1 MNRIFTIILLIL
13 SILVFPFFA
22 NGQTV
27 NYEVNPASFCSA
39 QDDEYSS
46 AYHKDGI
53 VFCSNR
59 RTDLFVTFSTP
70 EDKELFNMFYVPVQG
85 DSLGKSPTIL
95 ATELMTNFNDGPACF
110 GANDSIIIFS
120 RNNEVTSKKK
130 DTKDDKNTLGLF
142 TSYLN
147 GIIWSDPEPF
157 EYNSLN
163 HHITMPSLS
172 KDGSQLFF
180 VSDMSGGFG
189 GLDIYVCKKV
199 NNAWGTPKN
208 LGAKINT
215 KGNESFPFISDSG
228 ELFFASDGH
237 NGLGG
242 LDIFSSKMIDGEWQ
256 EVLHINTPINSEF
269 DDFGLITDRN
279 FEKGYFSSNRNGSDD
294 IFDFK
299 TMFPQFTNC
308 DTIKENQYCF
318 LFYDEYYTP
327 VDTAMTYYEWIL
339 GDGVKVKGKEAE
351 HCYDGP
357 GKYAVELNIIDKRTG
372 EVFMR
377 QTNYEFELLDFEQAY
392 ISCVDEALTKNQ
404 INFEASKTNLPSIN
418 LEKYFWD
425 FGDGILDEGISVNH
439 SYSDAGAYKV
449 VLGVLSEKD
458 SLGDRK
464 KICVEKNLTVVKNPT
479 ALMQMKSENE
489 SGRDENAFT
498 NLNFVE
504 KQQLYDS
511 FILKP
516 KLIQI
521 TTDARSIM
529 KAFDLAFFES
539 FEKEKHFINSYKE
552 ESESEEIDLNSNPAK
567 ALALESL
574 LNSSR
579 KSNAKIH
586 SIEKELQVLS
596 TQFQYSFIEVEKQS
610 FSDSAV
616 PILNR
621 LLKILLSNPLL
632 ELKIGFHVN
641 TKSNHFFDSAGKVTQ
656 GIADYLIERG
666 VEKFRLRTAVYEI
679 TNELGEEN
687 KNPNSLEFKLIKE

>member
-1 MNRIFTIILLIL
+1 MNKFFTIILLVLFTLI
-13 SILVFPFFA
+13 SSFFA
-22 NGQTV
+22 NGQTA
-27 NYEVNPASFCSA
+27 NYEVNLSSFCSA

-46 AYHKDGI
+46 AYYKDGI
-53 VFCSNR
+53 VFCSNK

-85 DSLGKSPTIL
+85 DSLGKSPAIL

-110 GANDSIIIFS
+110 GSNDSVIIFS
-120 RNNEVTSKKK
+120 RNNEVTSKKR
-130 DTKDDKNTLGLF
+130 DTKDDRNKLGLF
-142 TSYLN
+142 TSHLN
-147 GIIWSDPEPF
+147 GIVWSNPEPF
-157 EYNSLN
+157 EYNSLD
-163 HHITMPSLS
+163 HHITMPYIS

-189 GLDIYVCKKV
+189 GLDIYVCKKG
-199 NNAWGTPKN
+199 NNAWGTPQN
-208 LGAKINT
+208 LGAEINT

-237 NGLGG
+237 KGLGG

-256 EVLHINTPINSEF
+256 KVLHINTPINSEF

-279 FEKGYFSSNRNGSDD
+279 FENGYFSSNRNGNDD

-299 TMFPQFTNC
+299 TIFPQFTNC

-327 VDTAMTYYEWIL
+327 VDTAMSYYEWL
-339 GDGVKVKGKEAE
+339 FGDGVKVKGKEAE

-357 GKYAVELNIIDKRTG
+357 GKYTVELNIMDKRTG

-425 FGDGILDEGISVNH
+425 FGDGILDEGISVSH
-439 SYSDAGAYKV
+439 SYDDAGLYNI

-464 KICVEKNLTVVKNPT
+464 KICVGKKLAIVKNPT
-479 ALMQMKSENE
+479 ALMRMKLENKPYNKNNP
-489 SGRDENAFT
+489 STDR
-498 NLNFVE
+498 NFVV
-504 KQQLYDS
+504 QQELYDS
-511 FILKP
+511 FIIQP
-516 KLIQI
+516 KLIHI
-521 TTDARSIM
+521 TSDARGIL
-529 KAFDLAFFES
+529 KAFDLVFFES
-539 FEKEKHFINSYKE
+539 FEKEKYFINSNIE
-552 ESESEEIDLNSNPAK
+552 ESEEIDLNSNPAK

-579 KSNAKIH
+579 KSNAKLH

-596 TQFQYSFIEVEKQS
+596 SQFQYSFIEVEKQS
-610 FSDSAV
+610 FSESAT

-621 LLKILLSNPLL
+621 LLEILLSNTLL
-632 ELKIGFHVN
+632 ELKIGYHVN
-641 TKSNHFFDSAGKVTQ
+641 TQSNQSFDRAGKATQ
-656 GIADYLIERG
+656 SIADYLIERG
-666 VEKFRLRTAVYEI
+666 VEKIRLRTAVYEI
-679 TNELGEEN
+679 TNQLGEEN
-687 KNPNSLEFKLIKE
+687 NDTSSLEFKAIKE